1 VAADPQE
8 LDPFAIASV
17 AELRE
22 RYGQPSERAI
32 VKETAELDERATA
45 FIAASPLLVLATTGA
60 DGTCDASPKGGPPG
74 FVHVLSP
81 RRLLV
86 PEFPGNRR
94 FDGVENL
101 VERPGVGVLFLVPT
115 LTETL
120 RVNGVARLTRDP
132 ALLERCA
139 VDGKAPW
146 FAVDV
151 AIHQVFSHC
160 GKAFM
165 RSELWKP
172 ETWPAKDTV
181 RSPSATI
188 GTTALREGRPES
200 AVRAEVEAEY
210 RPGLWSVDDPA

>member
-1 VAADPQE
+1 MAADPQE
-8 LDPFAIASV
+8 LDPFAITSV

-22 RYGQPSERAI
+22 RYGQPSERAV
-32 VKETAELDERATA
+32 VKETPDLDERAIA
-45 FIAASPLLVLATTGA
+45 FIGSSPLVVLATTGA

-74 FVHVLSP
+74 FVCVRSP
-81 RRLLV
+81 QRLLV

-101 VERPGVGVLFLVPT
+101 VERAGIGVLFVVPT
-115 LTETL
+115 ITETL

-132 ALLERCA
+132 ALLEQCA
-139 VDGKAPW
+139 VDGRAPW

-151 AIHQVFSHC
+151 EIHQVFHHC

-172 ETWPAKDTV
+172 ETWPARDAV

-188 GTTALREGRPES
+188 GRTALREGRPES
-200 AVRAEVEAEY
+200 AVREDVEAEY
-210 RPGLWSVDDPA
+210 RPGLWSVDPPA